1 MYFKGKED
9 LSNMRSFIQK
19 YTDGEDAF
27 TKNPDSNYLSS
38 NWTGVPGGG
47 GNYLFGK
54 ESGAKAKIV
63 SGSDKDKDIVI
74 KRTYHKK
81 SGEGKGTIKGTGEE
95 GKWVK
100 IGEFNLT
107 KAEGAF
113 ADNMI
118 KVQQGAYQK
127 IFDELKTAV
136 EKFTK
141 EGLSIKE
148 ISATVKG
155 YASADRATNRTNIGK
170 PDHDWGVGFP
180 TDKWIT
186 K

>member
-1 MYFKGKED
+1 MPKKGNSKGRKAIEFPKD
-9 LSNMRSFIQK
+9 GSELEFDTKSNTFINP
-19 YTDGEDAF
+19 
-27 TKNPDSNYLSS
+27 KNTVTIRRTSS
-38 NWTGVPGGG
+38 
-47 GNYLFGK
+47 
-54 ESGAKAKIV
+54 
-63 SGSDKDKDIVI
+63 DINA
-74 KRTYHKK
+74 
-81 SGEGKGTIKGTGEE
+81 GEGGSTIPNTGQE

-118 KVQQGAYQK
+118 KVQPGSYQK

-136 EKFTK
+136 EKYRK
-141 EGLSIKE
+141 EKLDIIE

-155 YASADRATNRTNIGK
+155 FASADMATNRTNIEK
-170 PDHDWGVGFP
+170 PDHKWGVGFP
-180 TDKWIT
+180 IEKWIT

>member
-1 MYFKGKED
+1 
-9 LSNMRSFIQK
+9 MRSFIQK

-180 TDKWIT
+180 NDKWIT